1 MKEEEHQA
9 ARGTARM
16 QRMNEPMRNH
26 TKAELL
32 RMAYAGGLVP
42 YNNPAKWR
50 KDENASTVVD
60 TEFRTADQP
69 GPARRSHRTA
79 RPGAAGPP

>member
-1 MKEEEHQA
+1 MTEDERQA

-16 QRMNEPMRNH
+16 QRINELVRNH

-42 YNNPAKWR
+42 YNNPEK
-50 KDENASTVVD
+50 
-60 TEFRTADQP
+60 
-69 GPARRSHRTA
+69 
-79 RPGAAGPP
+79 